1 MMKLSLLASVAA
13 LLVQDAHGF
22 AGSAMG
28 RTFSRQHVVVA
39 TRATQLPAQRG
50 LRMSVGDNV
59 KDAVKDAMGEVGAD
73 ASGGYVKKLK
83 NWWAE
88 KIPAADGLSHASSI
102 SEESKP
108 IQALTVAAIVAGHV
122 VAVKSLLKLIVEQ
135 EAKCASFAS
144 WKAASP
150 AVLGALYI
158 AAGSLHFAK
167 LKEMCN
173 IVPPKGTW
181 GLWYV
186 PGRASFH
193 VKWTGVVEI
202 LAGAGL
208 VAGWFGVG
216 PTCLLTK
223 SAAVLFALTA
233 AVTPAN
239 LFMFTHGVQFPKGQ
253 KFPMIAHVAR
263 AAVQCALLSGM
274 WTLAAF

>member
-1 MMKLSLLASVAA
+1 MHIKAECTAARSPYSSSSGIRAREGTEQLRIAAESREKNMMKLSLLASVAA

-108 IQALTVAAIVAGHV
+108 IQVRRVHRL
-122 VAVKSLLKLIVEQ
+122 
-135 EAKCASFAS
+135 
-144 WKAASP
+144 
-150 AVLGALYI
+150 
-158 AAGSLHFAK
+158 
-167 LKEMCN
+167 
-173 IVPPKGTW
+173 
-181 GLWYV
+181 
-186 PGRASFH
+186 
-193 VKWTGVVEI
+193 
-202 LAGAGL
+202 
-208 VAGWFGVG
+208 
-216 PTCLLTK
+216 
-223 SAAVLFALTA
+223 
-233 AVTPAN
+233 
-239 LFMFTHGVQFPKGQ
+239 
-253 KFPMIAHVAR
+253 
-263 AAVQCALLSGM
+263 
-274 WTLAAF
+274 